1 MTSGKEELAYVLIN
15 PYTIYKSRTGG
26 VIARLFTRTA
36 LELVAARMF
45 APGREL
51 VEQYAEIAV
60 SPKDPQD
67 RRIQELIRQYILD
80 NYSPDAKTGQ
90 RRRVM
95 MLVFRGEDAV
105 RKVRQVVGSFS
116 PEKGTSGETI
126 RDTYGDFLMGPD
138 GQVKYFEPAV
148 LAAPSP
154 EEAEIKLK
162 LWAGHSDS
170 EGGLLENVVH
180 YAKAAPAQQTLVLL
194 KPDNF
199 RFPSA
204 RPGNI
209 VDMLSRTG
217 LYIIAI
223 KVHHMSVAQA
233 EEFYGPVRAVLQ
245 EKLKDISGQ
254 RARLALEKEFGFGL
268 NPQAEKSLGDVMG
281 PLFADQQFSQ
291 IVQFMT
297 GRRPEDCS
305 GMAKA
310 EPGLEKILAVIYEG
324 PDAVS
329 KIRGVLGPTDP
340 RKAPP
345 GTIRRELGKDIMV
358 NAAHASD
365 SPDNAQREMKII
377 NIRENNL
384 KPLVEEFYNCKL

>member
-1 MTSGKEELAYVLIN
+1 MTAAKEELAYVLIN
-15 PYTIYKSRTGG
+15 PYTVYKSRTGG
-26 VIARLFTRTA
+26 VISRLFTRTA

-51 VEQYAEIAV
+51 VERYAEIAV

-67 RRIQELIRQYILD
+67 RKIQELIRQYILD
-80 NYSPDAKTGQ
+80 NYSPDPKTGQ
-90 RRRVM
+90 RKRVM
-95 MLVFRGEDAV
+95 MLLFRGEDAV
-105 RKVRQVVGSFS
+105 RKVRQVVGSFQAD
-116 PEKGTSGETI
+116 KAAAGETI
-126 RDTYGDFLMGPD
+126 RDTYGDYIVGVD

-154 EEAEIKLK
+154 EEAETKLK
-162 LWAGHSDS
+162 LWAKYSDTD
-170 EGGLLENVVH
+170 GGFLEKVVV
-180 YAKAAPAQQTLVLL
+180 YPKNAKVEQTLVLL

-217 LYIIAI
+217 LYIITI
-223 KVHHMSVAQA
+223 KVHHMSVGQA
-233 EEFYGPVRAVLQ
+233 EEFYGPVRVFLR
-245 EKLKDISGQ
+245 EKLKEISGQ
-254 RARLALEKEFGFGL
+254 RARLSLEKEFGFGL
-268 NPQAEKSLGDVMG
+268 DPQTEKALGDIMG
-281 PLFADQQFSQ
+281 PLFANQQFSQ

-297 GRRPEDCS
+297 GRKPEDCS
-305 GMAKA
+305 GPAKA
-310 EPGLEKILAVIYEG
+310 QPGLEKIVAVVYEG
-324 PDAVS
+324 TDAVA

-365 SPDNAQREMKII
+365 SAENAQREMKII
-377 NIRENNL
+377 NARENDL
-384 KPLVEEFYNCKL
+384 KPLVEEFYNCQL